1 MWAGPQPEAW
11 FSRKP
16 VARHRRNHQIEGVHR
31 TGAMCRRIGQRIDNL
46 QLLDN
51 RAGPAVRHDERQRAL
66 VFRTNVNKVNVE
78 PVDLGDEIR

>member
-1 MWAGPQPEAW
+1 
-11 FSRKP
+11 
-16 VARHRRNHQIEGVHR
+16 
-31 TGAMCRRIGQRIDNL
+31 MCRRIGQRIDNL